1 MAAEYRFKYLCMV
14 KCFFCVHGCLRTVY
28 FGRHIGIHFHQKV
41 AKGSQILFFP
51 QKGSNKYFLKNIQE
65 GRSVISRNMSRN
77 ITYPVLGTLEVLSA
91 REISK
96 AAFIVR
102 KWQFK
107 SNLFLNLKGSTVSLS
122 KSLRSKYKESENKK
136 QGTRRTQ
143 FRKEIAYSEEMLDTD
158 VALGSRHFHAGLFEL
173 PIDC

>member
-1 MAAEYRFKYLCMV
+1 
-14 KCFFCVHGCLRTVY
+14 
-28 FGRHIGIHFHQKV
+28 
-41 AKGSQILFFP
+41 
-51 QKGSNKYFLKNIQE
+51 
-65 GRSVISRNMSRN
+65 MSRN

-107 SNLFLNLKGSTVSLS
+107 NNLFLNLKGSTVSLS

-136 QGTRRTQ
+136 
-143 FRKEIAYSEEMLDTD
+143 
-158 VALGSRHFHAGLFEL
+158 
-173 PIDC
+173 